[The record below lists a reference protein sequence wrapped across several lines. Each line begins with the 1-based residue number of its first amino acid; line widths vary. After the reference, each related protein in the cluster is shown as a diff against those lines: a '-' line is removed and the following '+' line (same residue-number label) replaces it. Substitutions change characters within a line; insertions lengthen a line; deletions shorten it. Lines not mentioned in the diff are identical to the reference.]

1 MQIFGLTIT
10 RTKATGQLNRVDS
23 RGAWWPIIRES
34 YPGAWQQNVEI
45 RVENVMT
52 FSAVYA
58 CVTLIAT
65 DIGKLRPKL
74 VQQDADGIWTDADS
88 AAFSPV
94 LRKPNHYQTRIQ
106 FLENWTTSRL
116 MHGNTYVLKV
126 RDNRGVVIGLYVLD
140 PTRCT
145 PLVAENGEVYYELK
159 TDALSGVKT
168 DRVMVPAAEIIHDR
182 MNALYH
188 PLVGISPITACG
200 LAAVQGLRIQ
210 DNSAIFF
217 GNGSQPGGVLTAPNH
232 IADATAARLKAYW
245 DENFTGS
252 NVGKVAVLGDG
263 LKYEQ
268 MTMSATDSQLIEQ
281 LRWTAENVCS
291 AFKVPPYKVGVG
303 PAPAVNNVEALDLQY
318 YTQTLQSPI
327 ESIELLLDEG
337 LGMTNGP
344 QRYGVELEVE
354 DGLMRMDTTSRVTAA
369 RESLAAGMTVN
380 EARKKF
386 FGFGP
391 VPGGNTVYLQQQN
404 YSLEALAK
412 RDASP
417 DPFGTKPA
425 TPPPAPKPEPETPP
439 ADAPKSFEAL
449 VMAKAIGIA
458 ERNSRAA

>member
-1 MQIFGLTIT
+1 VQIFGLTIL
-10 RTKATGQLNRVDS
+10 RTKALADQLQSVDS
-23 RGAWWPIIRES
+23 RRSAWWPVIRES
-34 YPGAWQQNVEI
+34 FAGAWQTNTEVTTA
-45 RVENVMT
+45 NVMT

-58 CVTLIAT
+58 CVTLQAS

-74 VQQDADGIWTDADS
+74 VQQDENGIWTDAESS
-88 AAFSPV
+88 AYSPV

-106 FLENWTTSRL
+106 FLENWTIARL
-116 MHGNTYVLKV
+116 MHGNTYILKE
-126 RDNRGVVIGLYVLD
+126 RDSRGVVVAMYPLD
-140 PTRCT
+140 PSRCT
-145 PLVAENGEVYYELK
+145 PMVAESGDVYYELK
-159 TDALSGVKT
+159 TDSLSGLKT
-168 DRVMVPAAEIIHDR
+168 DGILVPASEIIHDR
-182 MNALYH
+182 INALYH

-210 DNSAIFF
+210 DNSAVFF

-252 NVGKVAVLGDG
+252 NIGKVAVLGDG

-281 LRWTAENVCS
+281 LKWTAENVCT
-291 AFKVPPYKVGVG
+291 AFKVPPYKIGVG
-303 PAPAVNNVEALDLQY
+303 PTPAHNSVEALDLQY

-337 LGMTNGP
+337 LGILNGP
-344 QRYGVELEVE
+344 QKYGVELEVE

-369 RESLAAGMTVN
+369 KESLAAGMTVN
-380 EARKKF
+380 EVRRKF

-391 VPGGNTVYLQQQN
+391 VTGGNTVYLQQQN

-417 DPFGTKPA
+417 DPFGNAPA
-425 TPPPAPKPEPETPP
+425 PTPPQEEPPPAD
-439 ADAPKSFEAL
+439 DAAKSLEAL
-449 VMAKAIGIA
+449 VMAKAFEIA